1 MADSPSPLECPRP
14 FLKWA
19 GGKATLI
26 QEIAKRVPPTE
37 TFTRYVEPFVGGGA
51 FFFWIRHELPL
62 LACRI
67 ADRNPLLTNT
77 YVVVRDAVDELLPAL
92 QVHAQKHSSEHYYEV
107 RQSNPTDPVEQ
118 AALFIYLN
126 RTCYNGLWR
135 VNRRGEFNVPLGRY
149 ENPKI
154 VDGKNLRLV
163 SQALRDVEILCVDFE
178 EAVSDCG
185 PSDLIYFDPPYLPL
199 STTSRFTAYTSE
211 GFGREEQERLA
222 RVFQTLRKK
231 GAFVILSNSDA
242 EIVRHLYRVLRPKPT
257 LDRVRV
263 PRSINSKA
271 GGRGAIDELSIYHRG
286 QERV

>member
-1 MADSPSPLECPRP
+1 MADSRSPRERPRP

-26 QEIAKRVPPTE
+26 EEIAKRVPPTE
-37 TFTRYVEPFVGGGA
+37 TLTRYVEPFVGGGA
-51 FFFWIRHELPL
+51 FFFWIRHELSH

-67 ADRNPLLTNT
+67 SDRNPLLTNT

-92 QVHAQKHSSEHYYEV
+92 QVHAHKHSSEHYYKV

-135 VNRRGEFNVPLGRY
+135 VNRRGEFNVPLGKY
-149 ENPKI
+149 ASPKI
-154 VDGKNLRLV
+154 VNESNLRLV

-185 PSDLIYFDPPYLPL
+185 QSDLIYFDPPYQPL

-222 RVFQTLRKK
+222 RVFETLRKK

-242 EIVRHLYRVLRPKPT
+242 EIVRRLYRALRPKPT

-271 GGRGAIDELSIYHRG
+271 GSRGAIDELLIYHRSR
-286 QERV
+286 ERV

>member
-1 MADSPSPLECPRP
+1 MADSPSPRERPRP

-19 GGKATLI
+19 GGKTTLI
-26 QEIAKRVPPTE
+26 EEIVKRVPPTE

-51 FFFWIRHELPL
+51 LFFWIRHELPY

-77 YVVVRDAVDELLPAL
+77 YVVVRDAVDELLSGL
-92 QVHAQKHSSEHYYEV
+92 EVHAQKHSPEHYYEV
-107 RQSNPTDPVEQ
+107 RRSHPTDPVER

-135 VNRRGEFNVPLGRY
+135 VNRRGEFNVPLGKY
-149 ENPKI
+149 TNPKI
-154 VDGKNLRLV
+154 LDEKNLRLV
-163 SQALRDVEILCVDFE
+163 SRALRDVEILCVDFE

-185 PSDLIYFDPPYLPL
+185 RNDLIYFDPPYQPL
-199 STTSRFTAYTSE
+199 SATSRFTAYTSE
-211 GFGREEQERLA
+211 GFGTEEQGRLA
-222 RVFQTLRKK
+222 RVFGNLRKK
-231 GAFVILSNSDA
+231 GAFVVLSNSDA
-242 EIVRHLYRVLRPKPT
+242 EIVRYLYRGLSPRPT

-271 GGRGAIDELSIYHRG
+271 KGRGAIDELLIYG
-286 QERV
+286 AGD